1 MNSKPLFS
9 PLGAVFTIVIA
20 IVAIVYFGGKSVALS
35 ATLLI
40 AREQTKLI
48 DGTPITV
55 SRSFAS
61 PTDGSIAPAFTLTDT
76 EGKDWSLT
84 DLRGKKTLLLF
95 WATWCPYCAQEL
107 PRIRSLPASAKG
119 DFNVIGVTFKETP
132 ETVTAY
138 RDKENIAFPL
148 LLDPNAVVAE
158 QYQIKATPWHVFID
172 ENGRIMRTAPGVIT
186 EGELESLLHELE
198 FVQ

>member
-1 MNSKPLFS
+1 MNGKPLFS
-9 PLGAVFTIVIA
+9 PLGAVFTIVVA
-20 IVAIVYFGGKSVALS
+20 IVAIIYFGGKSAALG

-48 DGTPITV
+48 TGSPITV

-84 DLRGKKTLLLF
+84 DHRGKKTVILF

-119 DFNVIGVTFKETP
+119 DFNVIGVTFNETL
-132 ETVTAY
+132 ETVKTY
-138 RDKENIAFPL
+138 RDKERISFPL
-148 LLDPNAVVAE
+148 LLDPKGIVAE

-172 ENGRIMRTAPGVIT
+172 ENGRIMRTAPGVLT
-186 EGELESLLHELE
+186 EGELESLFNELE